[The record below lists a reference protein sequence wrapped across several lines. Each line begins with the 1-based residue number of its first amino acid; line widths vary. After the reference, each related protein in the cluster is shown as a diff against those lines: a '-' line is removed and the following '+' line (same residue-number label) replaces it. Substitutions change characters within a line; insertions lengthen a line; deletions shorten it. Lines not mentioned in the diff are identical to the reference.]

1 MGGAEMKRNI
11 QNCLKKPSLSKGRED
26 GNERQGV
33 ELRNLN
39 YL

>member
-1 MGGAEMKRNI
+1 MKEKYSEI
-11 QNCLKKPSLSKGRED
+11 KKPRLSKGRED